1 MSASDW
7 QSVITY
13 CNNGIQQGDYVFTG
27 RTSSTNSF
35 FTADGGS
42 VAGIISASNPT
53 TLKLGEGVQQF
64 KTVTKAWA
72 LAAFGTFLRCQHK
85 SSRYSL
91 LDAVDS
97 NLTGFTT
104 LGTRAVGKLELYVG
118 PTYEENQLMLAE
130 AKMRTGDINGG
141 LTLIDNV
148 RDFQGA
154 GVAHIGGSGL
164 TLSQALKELTMER
177 LGALAFRGL
186 SYFDLRR
193 WGWTYAIANGG
204 GRNPH

>member
-1 MSASDW
+1 
-7 QSVITY
+7 
-13 CNNGIQQGDYVFTG
+13 
-27 RTSSTNSF
+27 
-35 FTADGGS
+35 
-42 VAGIISASNPT
+42 
-53 TLKLGEGVQQF
+53 
-64 KTVTKAWA
+64 
-72 LAAFGTFLRCQHK
+72 
-85 SSRYSL
+85 
-91 LDAVDS
+91 
-97 NLTGFTT
+97 LTGFTT
-104 LGTRAVGKLELYVG
+104 LGTRAVGKLELYIG

-154 GVAHIGGSGL
+154 GVAHVGGTGL

-204 GRNPH
+204 GRYGCTILYKGNVYTNAIFDYNFMDYWDVPGDETAKNPPSGDSAPVMNANY